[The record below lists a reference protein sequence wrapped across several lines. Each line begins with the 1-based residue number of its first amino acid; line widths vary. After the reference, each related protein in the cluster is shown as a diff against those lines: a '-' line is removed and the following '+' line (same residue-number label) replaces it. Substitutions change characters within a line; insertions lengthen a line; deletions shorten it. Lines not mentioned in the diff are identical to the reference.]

1 MVPAVRAGDGVVVAG
16 GVRSEGD
23 RVAQPHGTW
32 GQCTDHAYRG
42 AAGEVTGTGPSE
54 AQEAHILH
62 LKARAAYNANK
73 HTNGI
78 LPRLIYEEPGKDVP
92 PNATDE
98 LQIMPKER
106 WWQRLR
112 AS

>member
-1 MVPAVRAGDGVVVAG
+1 M
-16 GVRSEGD
+16 
-23 RVAQPHGTW
+23 AQPHGTW

-73 HTNGI
+73 HTNDI

-92 PNATDE
+92 PNAIDE